1 MHRHRSAVSVF
12 LILLTLPF
20 FQCRPVPSHDRTLS
34 RPRNIILFIGDGMGA
49 AHRQAARLAA
59 GGQLAMDRLPVQ
71 GGFYTGSANSA
82 VTDSAA
88 AATAM
93 ATGVKTYNGLLGMS
107 PDQTVLTTIL
117 EQARHQGKSVGLIT
131 NTKVTHATPAGFAAH
146 VPDRRMFTAIAGQMA
161 AAGIDVLLG
170 GGEDDFLPDSATG
183 CFPGKGH
190 RTDHRNLIEEMRKSG
205 YTCVCG
211 PEEFSALQPAKAGK
225 LLGLFSD
232 DGMERPFAP
241 TLADMTAKALAILG
255 KDPDGF
261 FLMVEGGQIDWAG
274 HDNDAANAIG
284 DTLDL
289 DRAVAVAAGFAARDG
304 RTLLIVTADHETGGM
319 AVSARPTGRADEDGP
334 FKTADDGTFYVTW
347 ETRQHTGLP
356 VPVTA
361 CGPGSAPLQGEHE
374 NTFLHT
380 VMKQALPEPEAA
392 NPIPQP
398 ANAM

>member
-1 MHRHRSAVSVF
+1 MHRHSSAVSVF

-20 FQCRPVPSHDRTLS
+20 FQCWTVPSHGKTLS

-59 GGQLAMDRLPVQ
+59 GGELAMDRLPVR
-71 GGFYTGSANSA
+71 GLLHTGSANSA

-93 ATGVKTYNGLLGMS
+93 ATGVKTDNARIGMS
-107 PDQTVLTTIL
+107 PDRGALTTIL
-117 EQARHQGKSVGLIT
+117 EKARQQGKSVGLIT
-131 NTKVTHATPAGFAAH
+131 NTKVTHATPASFAAH
-146 VPDRRMFTAIAGQMA
+146 VPDRAMFTAIAGQMA
-161 AAGIDVLLG
+161 AAWIDVLLG
-170 GGEDDFLPDSATG
+170 GGEDDFLPTSASG
-183 CFPGKGH
+183 CHPGKGD
-190 RTDHRNLIEEMRKSG
+190 RTDHRNLIEEMREAG
-205 YTCVCG
+205 YAYVCR
-211 PEEFSALQPAKAGK
+211 PEEFAALQPAKTGK

-232 DGMERPFAP
+232 DSMERPFAP

-255 KDPDGF
+255 KDPEGF

-289 DRAVAVAAGFAARDG
+289 DRAVALAAGFAARDG

-319 AVSARPTGRADEDGP
+319 AVSGQPTGRKDQDGP
-334 FKTADDGTFYVTW
+334 FRAADSSTFYVTW

-361 CGPGSAPLQGEHE
+361 SGPGSAPLQGEHE

-380 VMKQALPEPEAA
+380 LMKQALPESEAA
-392 NPIPQP
+392 SPNPQP
-398 ANAM
+398 AQAM